1 MTKTWIDDL
10 WETGDIGKFVENELD
25 RRSNVGKYL
34 AHIFQHDIPPS
45 LTYTE
50 FLWALDGLGIELD
63 FVTSNEMYNHYCKI
77 KGA

>member
-1 MTKTWIDDL
+1 MDWVDK
-10 WETGDIGKFVENELD
+10 ELE
-25 RRSNVGKYL
+25 RLKSRGIKL
-34 AHIFQHDIPPS
+34 AEHFECNLPDN

-63 FVTSNEMYNHYCKI
+63 FVTSNEMYDHYCKI